1 MYVIVRARRALTC
14 VLFLV
19 AFFVYGA
26 AQSPSS
32 ARKEQ
37 LEGMRKTFN
46 AIDQSNAFTESLTSV
61 SQNILPVGIKRVVNN
76 MTVTVAIDKIV
87 SHSDYN
93 ELSIFAKAVLPQKDA
108 DGNATDKEK
117 TLFFGARG
125 IKLSHDGSIIGD
137 ANLTLMEDVEIPFN
151 GDKMSVI
158 LKGDYDSNTG
168 NSKSKTYMSVDCKG
182 FKELGLD
189 AEICFPT
196 TLLRNADEK
205 TAATDPTV
213 RGHFT
218 TVVSGWNDIIANI
231 TLPSFEI
238 VGLNGFIFNLH
249 EVVFDFSDMRNDEA
263 VRYPAGYDQ
272 KYLIPGAA
280 TLWRGV
286 YAGAVE
292 ITLPKAFN
300 NTGGSP
306 TRFLANGL
314 LIDDNGISGLFTAE
328 NILNFESGSASGWNF
343 SVNTFKLELEANKL
357 IAAGFDGEI
366 GLPFK
371 GENTRLNYQALIQ
384 ENNEYL
390 MQVSTIDSLDFSIF
404 NAKAT
409 ILPNSYLKLHVVNNR
424 FRPEALLHG
433 SMSIAAGGDVPTSIP
448 SLEFQ
453 SLLLKTESPYISVK
467 YLGYKGKVS
476 FGNFP
481 VSLSDIE
488 LRANDRQVELAA
500 NVSVTLSSNTFSGET
515 RLAFLASIQE
525 EGGSKHWKFDGIR
538 LDDIDLDAK
547 IAASIRLKGKIS
559 WHRDDPT
566 YGDGFYGSLM
576 VSLTDPFRMEVNMKA
591 AFGRKDD
598 FHYWFAEGGMVFP
611 VGIPVG
617 GLLSLKGFSGAISQQ
632 MIGTGGRSTESGS
645 LLSSTKYVPD
655 RNTGLG
661 LKAAVV
667 LSIGSVAH
675 GEACFDIAFSKS
687 GGLNFIG
694 FYGYAEFSGGK
705 PKTSGLADQFK
716 NILAKEAEHAGE
728 QIDMLKQMEPNKAAE
743 IVSPKPADL
752 KHGISGSI
760 GISYDFRN
768 RAFHAQ
774 TELTINVLGGFI
786 QGTGSGGKAGWG
798 ILHFAPDEW
807 YVHLGTPENRL
818 GVKIS
823 LGHILNISSGTY
835 LMTGSRIPAM
845 PSPPQEV
852 ADILHEDL
860 SRLALGRNMDALGLA
875 KGFALGTDFRVST
888 GDLTF
893 LMLYANFS
901 AGLGFDIM
909 LKDYG
914 EAECKGRSGAVG
926 MNGWFAQGQAYAY
939 LQGELGV
946 KINLWFLKTKFP
958 IIKGGAAALMQAM
971 FPNPGYFKGYLG
983 VNVNVLGLIKGNIR
997 FKLAIGEECDLVIP
1011 GSSPIEMAMINDVSP
1026 VDGESNI
1033 SVFTMPQATFNTT
1046 IGTPFEAE
1054 DDNGIA
1060 TYRIQ
1065 LKSFTLTDDK
1075 GSIVKGELKWN
1086 SSKDA
1091 VMFQAKEILPPNIPL
1106 KAEVQVS
1113 FDKFENGQWKTAY
1126 TSGQEAVEKRAC
1138 TFTTGGAPENIPM
1151 ENILYTYP
1159 VVEQRFYLPEECK
1172 DGFVQL
1178 QFGQK
1183 YLFEKGFDYKLMFT
1197 GQDKQ
1202 SVQAPFK
1209 YNEDANRLEFS
1220 VPSLKKQQKYTFKIA
1235 YTLDSESAASYS
1247 GTGSDQQL
1255 LDSNEG
1261 SLSMSGKTAVSGVNT
1276 AAEKDILNYAF
1287 NTSKYTTFRQKMDAI
1302 KTRDGAMAHDA
1313 GISMRFLY
1321 KVQADEA
1328 FDEAEIIG
1336 VTKSGGKP
1344 LIQPYALL
1352 EEPFFTDVVNP
1363 MVYKGYPFGG
1373 LRLQNRD
1380 EAERGVPP
1388 HKSVFVYKP
1397 YLDLLGENKNP
1408 THFFFPYSYEASILW
1423 ELDFRDLQSQV
1434 VNNRS
1439 RVDSDTYMRFLN
1451 GRLPFIKKGKYKTV
1465 LKYVL
1470 PDDKETGSYNFEFNN
1485 FLKLNE

>member
-1 MYVIVRARRALTC
+1 MC
-14 VLFLV
+14 FLFLV
-19 AFFVYGA
+19 AISIYGV
-26 AQSPSS
+26 AQSS
-32 ARKEQ
+32 AGKEQ
-37 LEGMRKTFN
+37 LEMMRKTFG
-46 AIDQSNAFTESLTSV
+46 AIDQNNAYTESLTSV

-87 SHSDYN
+87 SHADYN
-93 ELSIFAKAVLPQKDA
+93 ELSVFAKAVLPQKDSNG
-108 DGNATDKEK
+108 DATSEET

-125 IKLSHDGSIIGD
+125 IKLSHNGSIIGD
-137 ANLTLMEDVEIPFN
+137 ASLTLMQDVEIPFN
-151 GDKMSVI
+151 GGKMSVI
-158 LKGDYDSNTG
+158 LKGDYDSDTG

-189 AEICFPT
+189 AEVCFPT
-196 TLLRNADEK
+196 TFLRNADVK
-205 TAATDPTV
+205 TAATDPVV

-231 TLPSFEI
+231 SLPSFEV
-238 VGLNGFIFNLH
+238 VGLDGFLFNLQNI
-249 EVVFDFSDMRNDEA
+249 VFDFSDIRNDET
-263 VRYPAGYDQ
+263 VRYPAGYEQ
-272 KYLIPGAA
+272 KYMIPGAA
-280 TLWRGV
+280 NLWRGV
-286 YAGAVE
+286 YAESVE

-300 NTGGSP
+300 NNTDRP
-306 TRFLANGL
+306 TRFLSKGL
-314 LIDDNGISGLFTAE
+314 LIDDNGISGLFAAE
-328 NILNFESGSASGWNF
+328 NILAFENGSASGWNF

-357 IAAGFDGEI
+357 IAAGFNGEI

-371 GENTRLNYQALIQ
+371 GENTKLNYEALIQ
-384 ENNEYL
+384 ENNEYM
-390 MQVSTIDSLDFSIF
+390 MQVSAIDSLDFSIF

-409 ILPNSYLKLHVVNNR
+409 ILPNSYLRLHVVNNR
-424 FRPEALLHG
+424 FKPEALLHG
-433 SMSIAAGGDVPTSIP
+433 SMSISAGGDLPTSIP

-453 SLLLKTESPYISVK
+453 SLRLKTESPYISVE
-467 YLGYKGKVS
+467 YLGYKGEVS
-476 FGNFP
+476 FGSFP
-481 VSLSDIE
+481 VSLSDIT
-488 LRANDRQVELAA
+488 LKTNDRQVELAA
-500 NVSVTLSSNTFSGET
+500 NVRVTLSSKTFAGET
-515 RLAFLASIQE
+515 RLAFLASMQE
-525 EGGSKHWKFDGIR
+525 EGNSKHWRFDGVR

-559 WHRDDPT
+559 WHRDNPT
-566 YGDGFYGSLM
+566 YGDGFYGALM
-576 VSLTDPFRMEVNMKA
+576 LSLTNPFSMEVNMKA

-611 VGIPVG
+611 VGIPVA

-632 MIGTGGRSTESGS
+632 MLGTGGRSTESGS

-667 LSIGSVAH
+667 LSVGTVAH

-716 NILAKEAEHAGE
+716 NILDREAEHAGG
-728 QIDMLKQMEPNKAAE
+728 QLDMLKQMDQNKAAE
-743 IVSPKPADL
+743 IVLPKPADL

-760 GISYDFRN
+760 GISYDFVN

-786 QGTGSGGKAGWG
+786 RGTGSGGKAGWG
-798 ILHFAPDEW
+798 ILHFDPEEW
-807 YVHLGTPENRL
+807 YVHLGTPDNRL

-823 LGHILNISSGTY
+823 LGNIINISSGTY

-852 ADILHEDL
+852 ADILREDL

-888 GDLTF
+888 GDITF
-893 LMLYANFS
+893 LMLYANFA

-914 EAECKGRSGAVG
+914 EAQCKGRSGAVG

-946 KINLWFLKTKFP
+946 KVNLWFLKTKFP

-1026 VDGESNI
+1026 VDGESGV

-1046 IGTPFEAE
+1046 IGQAFEAE
-1054 DDNGIA
+1054 DDDGIA

-1065 LKSFTLTDDK
+1065 LKSFTVMDDK
-1075 GSIVKGELKWN
+1075 GNVVQGSLKWN
-1086 SSKDA
+1086 SNKDA
-1091 VMFQAKEILPPNIPL
+1091 VMFQSKEVLPPEVPL

-1113 FDKFENGQWKTAY
+1113 FDKFENGQWKTTY
-1126 TSGQEAVEKRAC
+1126 TSGQEAIEKRTC
-1138 TFTTGGAPENIPM
+1138 TFVTGGAPENIPM
-1151 ENILYTYP
+1151 ENVLYAYP
-1159 VVEQRFYLPEECK
+1159 VVDQRFYLPEECRE
-1172 DGFVQL
+1172 GFVQL
-1178 QFGQK
+1178 HLGQK

-1202 SVQAPFK
+1202 TVQAAFK
-1209 YNEDANRLEFS
+1209 YNEGDSRLEFA
-1220 VPSLKKQQKYTFKIA
+1220 VPQLKKQEKYTLKIA
-1235 YTLDSESAASYS
+1235 YTPNGESNTSYS
-1247 GTGSDQQL
+1247 GSGSDRQL
-1255 LDSNEG
+1255 LDSDDG
-1261 SLSMSGKTAVSGVNT
+1261 SLSMSGKAAVAGVNT
-1276 AAEKDILNYAF
+1276 TAEKDILNYGF
-1287 NTSKYTTFRQKMDAI
+1287 NTSKYRTFRQKMDAV
-1302 KTRDGAMAHDA
+1302 KTRNGAIAERAD
-1313 GISMRFLY
+1313 ISARFLY
-1321 KVQADEA
+1321 KIRLDEI
-1328 FDEAEIIG
+1328 FDETEVTG
-1336 VTKSGGKP
+1336 VDKSGGKA

-1352 EEPFFTDVVNP
+1352 NEPFYTDIINP
-1363 MVYKGYPFGG
+1363 IVYKGYPFGG
-1373 LRLQNRD
+1373 LNLRYRD
-1380 EAERGVPP
+1380 ETEIGVPP
-1388 HKSVFVYKP
+1388 QKSVFVYAP
-1397 YLDLLGENKNP
+1397 YLDEIKANP
-1408 THFFFPYSYEASILW
+1408 NPGTFYFPYSYETSIIC
-1423 ELDFRDLQSQV
+1423 EYDFRDLQSQV
-1434 VNNRS
+1434 VNNRHM
-1439 RVDSDTYMRFLN
+1439 VDNDTYMRFLN

-1470 PDDKETGSYNFEFNN
+1470 PNGQETSSYGFEFDN
-1485 FLKLNE
+1485 FLLFNQ